1 MERRLGMTIPFDT
14 LGLGQQKSA
23 IESLVESG
31 YSDVWSS
38 EVAQYDAFTPLI
50 LANEWQPT
58 LNLGTAIVPAFT
70 RGPATLAMS
79 VAALSALA
87 PGRFSIGIGS
97 SSDVIV
103 SKWNAVDFDKPFS
116 RNRDILRFLREALDG
131 KKVDRD
137 FDTFSI
143 SGFRLAS
150 PPDSPPKILLAALR
164 ERMLKL
170 AGSEGDG
177 AILNWLSADDV
188 SRVVPIVG
196 DGKEIVAR
204 IFVAPNV
211 ERERFLEAGRR
222 LIASYLNVGV
232 YRDFH
237 IWLGRS
243 EKLEQMWTLWASGDR
258 KGAVA
263 AIPEEVVDEL
273 IVGGTTEECR
283 RHIERYQTNGV
294 NVAALAILPFGIDP
308 LAEAVAIG
316 KFQI

>member
-1 MERRLGMTIPFDT
+1 MTIPFDT

>member
-1 MERRLGMTIPFDT
+1 MKSRLGMTIPFDT
-14 LGLGQQKSA
+14 IGLGEQKGA
-23 IESLVESG
+23 IQSLVDSG

-38 EVAQYDAFTPLI
+38 EVAQYDAFTPLV

-70 RGPATLAMS
+70 RGPATLALS
-79 VAALSALA
+79 VAALASLA

-103 SKWNAVDFDKPFS
+103 SKWNAVEFEKPFS
-116 RNRDILRFLREALDG
+116 RSRDVLRFLREALDG
-131 KKVDRD
+131 QKIDRSY
-137 FDTFSI
+137 DTFSI
-143 SGFRLAS
+143 NGFRLAS
-150 PPDSPPKILLAALR
+150 PPETPPKILLAALR

-211 ERERFLEAGRR
+211 EREKFLESGRR

-273 IVGGTTEECR
+273 IVGGTTQECK
-283 RHIERYQTNGV
+283 RHIERYQENGV

-308 LAEAVAIG
+308 LSEAIKLGSA
-316 KFQI
+316 K